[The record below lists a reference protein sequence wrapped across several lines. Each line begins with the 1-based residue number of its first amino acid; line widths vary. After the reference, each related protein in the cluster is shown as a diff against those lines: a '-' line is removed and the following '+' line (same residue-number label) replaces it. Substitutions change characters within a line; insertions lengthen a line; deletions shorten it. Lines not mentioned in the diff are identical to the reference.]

1 MEHDSLRNL
10 DLNLLRTLDA
20 LLQERHVTRAAERL
34 GLSQPAVSAALS
46 RLRRHF
52 GDELLVRSGNRL
64 ELTALAEQLL
74 GNAEAALAGVRRVFD
89 ATPLFDP
96 ETSRR
101 EFTLVTSD
109 YATAILGEPLT
120 AMVDEQAP
128 GVRLRFQ
135 AQTVGSVDHPMET
148 LRAVDGMV
156 LPHGFLADIPVL
168 DLYEDQWVCI
178 VSADNDTVG
187 DELTRE
193 DLERLPW
200 VDVFHRPTAFTPALR
215 QLQVLGVEPRVDVVV
230 EQFLAL
236 PFMVG
241 GTSRIAVIQAQLAR
255 RMAGPANVR
264 VLPCPWDVVPLKEAF
279 WYHPSHRADP
289 AHAWLRQILSLAAET
304 IERPAPGPREAPK

>member
-20 LLQERHVTRAAERL
+20 LIQERHVTRAADRL

-52 GDELLVRSGNRL
+52 GDDLLVRSGNRL
-64 ELTALAEQLL
+64 ELTPLAEQLA
-74 GNAEAALAGVRRVFD
+74 GNSEAALAGVRRVFD

-96 ETSRR
+96 ATSCR

-120 AMVDEQAP
+120 AIVDAQAP

-135 AQTVGSVDHPMET
+135 AQTVSSVDHPMET

-156 LPHGFLADIPVL
+156 LPHGFLTDTPFL

-178 VSADNDTVG
+178 VSIDNDSVG
-187 DELTRE
+187 ETLTRG
-193 DLERLPW
+193 DLQRLPW

-236 PFMVG
+236 PFLVG
-241 GTSRIAVIQAQLAR
+241 GTNRIAVIQGELAR
-255 RMAGPANVR
+255 RMAPSTRLRILA
-264 VLPCPWDVVPLKEAF
+264 CPWDVVPLKEAF
-279 WYHPSHRADP
+279 WYHPSHRGDP
-289 AHAWLRQILSLAAET
+289 AHVWLRQVLRQAAET
-304 IERPAPGPREAPK
+304 VGL